1 MGGRLRFDEDQDL
14 GKRAQNKFIKWSKF
28 YQAINLPWMHSAK
41 YLFHKASG
49 VWHGTCVDPFS
60 ARLSFVQH

>member
-28 YQAINLPWMHSAK
+28 YQAINLP
-41 YLFHKASG
+41 
-49 VWHGTCVDPFS
+49 
-60 ARLSFVQH
+60 